1 MISIILLNQ
10 WISYFHFFTHHFK
23 FTNVRKKIASFYDEE
38 LNSWIEA
45 INYFILEITEL
56 EKRLEDIIY
65 RNNIVE
71 IAAKVSVHQL
81 ILNKSKVKY
90 LNLKDEFLKQKTI
103 LKTNEILIEDSMITK
118 EIEKSMKDYSLQ
130 IKQMEKQFADV
141 KYICNEFLSDMLK
154 K

>member
-1 MISIILLNQ
+1 MISIIFLNQ
-10 WISYFHFFTHHFK
+10 WIFYFHLFTHHFK
-23 FTNVRKKIASFYDEE
+23 LTNVRKKIASFYDEE

-56 EKRLEDIIY
+56 EKRLEDIIS
-65 RNNIVE
+65 RNSIVD

-90 LNLKDEFLKQKTI
+90 LNLKDEFLKQKAI

-130 IKQMEKQFADV
+130 IKQMEKHFADV

>member
-1 MISIILLNQ
+1 M
-10 WISYFHFFTHHFK
+10 
-23 FTNVRKKIASFYDEE
+23 RKKIASFYDEE